1 MSIWLQFCFSL
12 YGTYMTENI
21 FGEICQIFLI
31 GTELVDTDVSDG
43 KSSLI
48 VATSST

>member
-1 MSIWLQFCFSL
+1 
-12 YGTYMTENI
+12 MTENI

-31 GTELVDTDVSDG
+31 GTEWVDTDMSDR